1 MGVTSPSAPSRL
13 RASYRY
19 VLMLGAIAALPAI
32 ATDIY
37 LPSLPTV
44 VKELVTTEFAV
55 QWTITGTLMG
65 GAVGQLIWGPL
76 TDKFGRKKPLLVGL
90 ALHVLTSLACVF
102 VQDIELL
109 IALRI
114 LQGFFNAAAS
124 IVAISVIRD
133 RFTGAAAAR
142 LLSQL
147 MLVVGVAP
155 LFAPSVGGL
164 IATHWGW
171 RAVFLF
177 LALVG
182 CALGA
187 IVLAKLPET
196 LTLDK
201 RATGGAKTFAK
212 GYATII
218 KDKKFI
224 ALAFMPALA
233 MTTIFAY
240 VVGSPFVFQE
250 FFGLNKAE
258 FSLIFAVNGIALVL
272 SSQLNATLVN
282 RFTPEFLLR
291 MGIMTQLTMALI
303 LLALAVTGWGGFWA
317 FATALWFLLACQGFI
332 GANAQVLALAAY
344 GHMIGTAAAVLG
356 ALQSAVAGSVSPLVG
371 VFGGDTT
378 AMAAVICGG
387 LIAALI
393 ILRFATP
400 VFGAPKRPKQV
411 DVSQILDS

>member
-1 MGVTSPSAPSRL
+1 
-13 RASYRY
+13 
-19 VLMLGAIAALPAI
+19 MLGAIAAIPAI

-44 VKELVTTEFAV
+44 VDDLETTAVAV

-76 TDKFGRKKPLLVGL
+76 TDRYGRKKPLLIGL
-90 ALHVLTSLACVF
+90 ALHVLTSLLCVF
-102 VQDIELL
+102 AADIELL
-109 IALRI
+109 IGLRI

-124 IVAISVIRD
+124 IVAIAVIRD

-155 LFAPSVGGL
+155 LFAPTVGGF
-164 IATHWGW
+164 IASHWTW

-182 CALGA
+182 IALGI
-187 IVLAKLPET
+187 IVMLKLPET
-196 LTLDK
+196 LRPDQRL
-201 RATGGAKTFAK
+201 AGGAKTFAR
-212 GYATII
+212 GYWSIL
-218 KDKKFI
+218 KDRKFV
-224 ALAFMPALA
+224 ALALMPALA

-240 VVGSPFVFQE
+240 VVGSPFVFQGY
-250 FFGLNKAE
+250 FGLSHGE
-258 FSLIFAVNGIALVL
+258 FSLLFAVNGIALVM
-272 SSQLNATLVN
+272 SAQLNAALVN

-291 MGIMTQLTMALI
+291 AG
-303 LLALAVTGWGGFWA
+303 LAVQWVLSVVLLGVALTGIGGFWA
-317 FATALWFLLACQGFI
+317 FATVLWFLLGCQGFI

-356 ALQSAVAGSVSPLVG
+356 AVQSGVAGSLSPLVG
-371 VFGGDTT
+371 VFGGGTVG
-378 AMAAVICGG
+378 MAVVITGG
-387 LIAALI
+387 LLAGLL
-393 ILRFATP
+393 ILRFATT
-400 VFGAPKRPKQV
+400 VFAAPRRSPGRDIDK
-411 DVSQILDS
+411 ILDS

>member
-1 MGVTSPSAPSRL
+1 MSTPNQPSPI

-19 VLMLGAIAALPAI
+19 VLMLGAIAAVPAI

-44 VKELVTTEFAV
+44 VTELSTNAVAV

-76 TDKFGRKKPLLVGL
+76 TDRFGRKRPLLIGL
-90 ALHVLTSLACVF
+90 ALHVLTSLLCVF
-102 VQDIELL
+102 APNIEML
-109 IALRI
+109 IGLRVI
-114 LQGFFNAAAS
+114 QGFFNAAAS

-155 LFAPSVGGL
+155 LFAPTAGGF
-164 IATHWGW
+164 IAIHWGW

-182 CALGA
+182 
-187 IVLAKLPET
+187 IVLAIIVARKLPET
-196 LTLDK
+196 LAPNK
-201 RATGGAKTFAK
+201 RVTGGVKSF
-212 GYATII
+212 GRSYLSIM
-218 KDKKFI
+218 KDRKFV
-224 ALAFMPALA
+224 ALALMPALA

-240 VVGSPFVFQE
+240 VVGSPFVFQQHYGLGEGE
-250 FFGLNKAE
+250 FAL
-258 FSLIFAVNGIALVL
+258 LFAVNGIALVT
-272 SSQLNATLVN
+272 SAQLNASLVSK
-282 RFTPEFLLR
+282 FSSEFLLR
-291 MGIMTQLTMALI
+291 TG
-303 LLALAVTGWGGFWA
+303 LLAQWTLSIVLVILAITGIGGFWA
-317 FATALWFLLACQGFI
+317 FATALWFLLGCQGFI

-356 ALQSAVAGSVSPLVG
+356 ALQSGVAGSLSPLVG
-371 VFGGDTT
+371 VFGGTPT

-387 LIAALI
+387 LGLALL

-400 VFGAPKRPKQV
+400 VFRAKSRNTPI
-411 DVSQILDS
+411 DVTQILDS